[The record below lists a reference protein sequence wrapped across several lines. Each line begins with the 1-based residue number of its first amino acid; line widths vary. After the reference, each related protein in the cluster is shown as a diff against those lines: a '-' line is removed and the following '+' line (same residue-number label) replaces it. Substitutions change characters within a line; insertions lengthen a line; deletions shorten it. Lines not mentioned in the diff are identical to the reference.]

1 MKKKIFAAA
10 VAFVATM
17 SLATSAFAATESGST
32 SDTAVE
38 PGKTNG
44 EAQVEVTVKDGEKTE
59 FKTDVALEVEAP
71 AGAFEKDAKVTME
84 ADVAPAADAAATVTA
99 AEKAVA
105 VLAPDA
111 KDDAAKVS
119 INTKLDIT
127 FKVDNK
133 AVQPKEAVTV
143 TVAHD
148 GKSNVVVYVDGD
160 KVQFIKLTVT
170 GGMCSFKASHFS
182 DYYLAEVDASVL
194 AKVEDK
200 DANIGENN
208 PGTGIALAVAPA
220 ALAVAFVGVTAAISK
235 KKRG

>member
-17 SLATSAFAATESGST
+17 SLATSAFAATESGT
-32 SDTAVE
+32 NSDAAAN
-38 PGKTNG
+38 PGETNG
-44 EAQVEVTVKDGEKTE
+44 TAKVEVEVKADEAAKFE
-59 FKTDVALEVEAP
+59 TDVALEVEAP
-71 AGAFEKDAKVTME
+71 AGAFEAGTKVTMD
-84 ADVAPAADAAATVTA
+84 ADVEPATDAASTVTA

-127 FKVDNK
+127 FKAGDETVQPSK
-133 AVQPKEAVTV
+133 AVKV

-160 KVQFIKLTVT
+160 KVQFIKLTVE
-170 GGMCSFKASHFS
+170 GGMCSFEASHFS

-194 AKVEDK
+194 SKVEGK
-200 DANIGENN
+200 DANISENN

-220 ALAVAFVGVTAAISK
+220 ALAVAFVGVTAVISK

>member
-17 SLATSAFAATESGST
+17 SLATSAFAATESG
-32 SDTAVE
+32 AVE

-59 FKTDVALEVEAP
+59 FKTDVALTVEAP
-71 AGAFEKDAKVTME
+71 AGAFEKDAKVTMD

-105 VLAPDA
+105 NLAKAEGD
-111 KDDAAKVS
+111 KAKVS

-127 FKVDNK
+127 FKVDGKATQPSK
-133 AVQPKEAVTV
+133 AVKV

-148 GKSNVVVYVDGD
+148 KKSNVVVYVSGD
-160 KVQFIKLTVT
+160 KVEFLKLTVN
-170 GGMCSFKASHFS
+170 GGTCSFEASHFS
-182 DYYLAEVDASVL
+182 DYYLAEVDSSVL
-194 AKVEDK
+194 ASIEGKTAD
-200 DANIGENN
+200 IGTSN
-208 PGTGIALAVAPA
+208 PDTGIALAVAPA